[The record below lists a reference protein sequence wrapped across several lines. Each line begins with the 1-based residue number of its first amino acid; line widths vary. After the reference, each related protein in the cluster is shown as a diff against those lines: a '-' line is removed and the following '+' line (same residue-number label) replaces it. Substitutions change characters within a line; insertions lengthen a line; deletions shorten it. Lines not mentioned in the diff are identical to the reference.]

1 MGPRQDHGGTRPSIT
16 CKKSMEESQGFQERY
31 IEQKQGRLPKSP
43 WLVLMGGGVGGRE
56 EVANTVTYVVE
67 LIVYYVFLL

>member
-31 IEQKQGRLPKSP
+31 IEQKQGKLPKSP
-43 WLVLMGGGVGGRE
+43 WLVLMGEGRE
-56 EVANTVTYVVE
+56 EVANTVTHVVE